1 MPLAQPRQ
9 VALEGRDNIV
19 GKVLT
24 LELEGDVG
32 QIQFYGDGRMM
43 KMILGGSLVVVGLMA
58 AVGGTSGLF
67 TQPLVA
73 GISLLQVGGA
83 LVTLLGVAVLV
94 DWGDGDLRQHQQCH
108 LQSIFPQ
115 LAGA

>member
-1 MPLAQPRQ
+1 
-9 VALEGRDNIV
+9 
-19 GKVLT
+19 
-24 LELEGDVG
+24 
-32 QIQFYGDGRMM
+32 MM

-94 DWGDGDLRQHQQCH
+94 GIDPLSQH
-108 LQSIFPQ
+108 
-115 LAGA
+115 AGTFWAY